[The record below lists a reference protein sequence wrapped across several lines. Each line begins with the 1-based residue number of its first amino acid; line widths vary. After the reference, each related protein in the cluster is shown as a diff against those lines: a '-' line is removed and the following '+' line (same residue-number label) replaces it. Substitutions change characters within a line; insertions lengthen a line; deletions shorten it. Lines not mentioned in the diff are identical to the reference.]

1 MSASLWPAPNY
12 DDLSGIEEPESAAT
26 QRLLA
31 AASGLRFCLDI
42 EQLLPQIYSTLRDV
56 IVADNC
62 LIVLLNPDD
71 EWIEVAFRVEARA
84 QQPRRLFWKQPAGL
98 TGIVLQTRQ
107 TLVVDDYTVAIQQH
121 QLAPLFTADSIPC
134 FAWLGLPLQQD
145 NALIGALVV
154 SAGDPA
160 VRYDATQVAILE
172 RFALEVAGIIANA
185 QRFSRLTHQLQRLDA
200 LNHIGRAINASLD
213 PERVPQLIMERVQE
227 LFNVEE
233 GSLLL
238 LDEHT
243 RELIFTYASGPTG
256 NQLLGQRLPSGVG
269 VAGYVASSGQSAI
282 VNDSHADGRFHKA
295 TDDDTGF
302 VTRSLLAVPLKGI
315 DGVRGVIEVINR
327 LDDTPFTE
335 DDRRLLE
342 AVADHAMI
350 ALENAQ
356 HFARIDQA
364 LARRAQEL
372 NRSNSQLHNILRVGN
387 ALRVE
392 RQLDDLLRQIAQAVS
407 ESAGFRSAVLG
418 LVYEQRTLEPY
429 LQRVVAAGPAAA
441 HIAHLRTM
449 RVPLTHF
456 NALLRPEFRRSAQTY
471 LIDHRYDDYVN
482 LWGGAT
488 NVYIADRPAVNGS
501 WHPRNAL
508 FTLMRTSRGDLLG
521 ILCVDDPEDGE
532 LPSPTQVQ
540 MLEIF
545 ANQAAVAIENARLYA
560 EQQHSLNSMMAL
572 NALGQALNTSLRSP
586 AQILEL
592 TTSAMVE
599 TTGASAATV
608 LLTDKQ
614 HPTEL
619 HVECSV
625 GLFDTLPVDDFK
637 RLAQSAI
644 TSSRPAIRHLPPVS
658 AIERS
663 VAIPETWVAI
673 PLRATQ
679 RILGAICVVY
689 PDGPPSAADQESLA
703 LFAGQ
708 AAVAIESAQLYNDAR
723 QGRDQLAS
731 IMASTQEGMLLI
743 EPGGQVVVANDAFT
757 RLTGIESD
765 EDQRIDGLLDRWQQT
780 IVSNSAEWHA
790 LRSAFAAVSQGSERL
805 LSGELNPGGVDDC
818 SLEWT
823 VLRAIGDSL
832 AGGSVGPGVPVLVVL
847 RDITADKHDERLR
860 QDLTSMIVHDL
871 RSPLTSVITS
881 IDMIFR
887 GISGDITAKQ
897 REILAIAH
905 ASAQSLLDMVN
916 MLLDISRLEGGQM
929 PLSCTPVAPVALLRR
944 ASARIAAI
952 ARDKNVAIE
961 QRFATPDQ
969 LVFADSDLIVR
980 VLQNLLDNALKFSPR
995 DSAIEVYVDSALR
1008 PGLALP
1014 THIIGDSNQTHFAV
1028 NGRRMLR
1035 FAVRD
1040 HGIGIHAR
1048 DLEKIF
1054 AKFGQ
1059 AGDRRSSGTGLGL
1072 TFCKLVIETHGGE
1085 IWVES
1090 LPGEGSTFYFTLP
1103 AAALQS

>member
-1 MSASLWPAPNY
+1 MAASLWPAPNY
-12 DDLSGIEEPESAAT
+12 DELSGLEEPESSAS

-31 AASGLRFCLDI
+31 SAYGLRFALDLD
-42 EQLLPQIYSTLRDV
+42 QLLPQIHRAVSEV
-56 IVADNC
+56 VSADNC
-62 LIVLLNPDD
+62 IIVLLSPDD
-71 EWIEVAFRVEARA
+71 GWIEVAFRLEAGVH
-84 QQPRRLFWKQPAGL
+84 QPRRLFWKQPAGL
-98 TGIVLQTRQ
+98 TGVVLTSGE
-107 TLVVDDYTVAIQQH
+107 TLVVDDYTAELQSRHI
-121 QLAPLFTADSIPC
+121 APLFQSDSVPV
-134 FAWLGLPLQQD
+134 FAWIGLPLRD
-145 NALIGALVV
+145 KHALIGALVL
-154 SAGDPA
+154 SAADPQ
-160 VRYDATQVAILE
+160 VRYDALHVAALE
-172 RFALEVAGIIANA
+172 RFAHEIGGAIANA
-185 QRFSRLTHQLQRLDA
+185 QRFSHVTHQLQRLDA

-238 LDEHT
+238 LDEQT

-256 NQLLGQRLPSGVG
+256 SQLLGKRLPSGVG

-282 VNDSHADGRFHKA
+282 VNDIHADGRFHKA
-295 TDDDTGF
+295 TDNDTGF
-302 VTRSLLAVPLKGI
+302 VTRSLLAVPLKGL
-315 DGVRGVIEVINR
+315 DGVRGVIEVVNR
-327 LDDTPFTE
+327 RNDMPFTD

-372 NRSNSQLHNILRVGN
+372 NRSNDQLHNILRVGN
-387 ALRVE
+387 VLRVE
-392 RQLDDLLRQIAQAVS
+392 RRLDDLLRQIAHAVS

-418 LVYEQRTLEPY
+418 LVHHQRTLEPY

-441 HIAHLRTM
+441 HITSLRAV
-449 RVPLTHF
+449 RVPLDRF

-471 LIDHRYDDYVN
+471 LIDRRYNDYVE
-482 LWGGAT
+482 LWGGDAH
-488 NVYIADRPAVNGS
+488 VYVPDMPAVNGG
-501 WHPRNAL
+501 WHPRDTL

-521 ILCVDDPEDGE
+521 ILCVDEPEDGA
-532 LPSPTQVQ
+532 LPSPAQVQ

-572 NALGQALNTSLRSP
+572 NALGQAINTTLRSNE
-586 AQILEL
+586 QILEL

-599 TTGASAATV
+599 TTDAGAATV
-608 LLTDKQ
+608 LLIDKQ
-614 HPTEL
+614 HPSDLLVACHIGGPKTPPL
-619 HVECSV
+619 LECQA
-625 GLFDTLPVDDFK
+625 
-637 RLAQSAI
+637 LARHAI
-644 TSSRPAIRHLPPVS
+644 ETARPAVHHLPT
-658 AIERS
+658 IEHNDRV
-663 VAIPETWVAI
+663 VAVPETWVAI

-679 RILGAICVVY
+679 QILGAVCVVY
-689 PDGPPSAADQESLA
+689 PAGPPSATDQESLA

-708 AAVAIESAQLYNDAR
+708 AAVAIESMQLYNAAR

-743 EPGGQVVVANDAFT
+743 EPGGRVVVANEAFT
-757 RLTGIESD
+757 RLTGITSD
-765 EDQRIDGLLDRWQQT
+765 GEQSIGSLLDHWQRT
-780 IVSNSAEWHA
+780 IVGLPSEWQR
-790 LRSAFAAVSQGSERL
+790 LRSALATLARGGERL
-805 LSGELNPGGVDDC
+805 LSGELNPGGIDDC
-818 SLEWT
+818 ALEWT
-823 VLRAIGDSL
+823 VLRAIGDTTSI
-832 AGGSVGPGVPVLVVL
+832 ANPSSAVPVLIVL
-847 RDITADKHDERLR
+847 RDITADKRDERLR

-887 GISGDITAKQ
+887 GISGDINAKQ
-897 REILAIAH
+897 REILTIAH
-905 ASAQSLLDMVN
+905 TSAQSLLDMVN

-929 PLSCTPVAPVALLRR
+929 PLTCNPVAPVALVRR
-944 ASARIAAI
+944 AAARLAAI
-952 ARDKNVAIE
+952 ARDKNVAIV
-961 QRFATPDQ
+961 QHYAMYDQ
-969 LVFADSDLIVR
+969 LVYADSDLVVR

-995 DSAIEVYVDSALR
+995 DSAIEIYIDDALR
-1008 PGLALP
+1008 QGPLP
-1014 THIIGDSNQTHFAV
+1014 SPQIVGEPDQAHFAI
-1028 NGRRMLR
+1028 NGRRLLR

-1040 HGIGIHAR
+1040 HGVGIHAR

-1072 TFCKLVIETHGGE
+1072 TFCKLVIETHGGQ

-1090 LPGEGSTFYFTLP
+1090 NLGEGSTFYFTLP
-1103 AAALQS
+1103 AAELQQ